1 MRHYEIMF
9 MVHPDQSDQVPAMVE
24 RYRSII
30 EKGNGTV
37 HRAEDLGRRQL
48 AYPIQRLHKAHYYL
62 MNIESTQDILN
73 EILEAFRFNDAVL
86 RHLVI
91 KRDGPVTEE
100 SHLAKKD
107 EKDNKASTRSESR
120 KDKADKAEQDDAQAE
135 KAPESAEEKAAETA
149 TEE

>member
-1 MRHYEIMF
+1 MF

-100 SHLAKKD
+100 SMLAKKD
-107 EKDNKASTRSESR
+107 DKDSKPTRSDSR
-120 KDKADKAEQDDAQAE
+120 SEGKTDKADDKKTEAKSEA
-135 KAPESAEEKAAETA
+135 AEEKTAETA

>member
-30 EKGNGTV
+30 ENGKGTV

-100 SHLAKKD
+100 SMLAKKD
-107 EKDNKASTRSESR
+107 EKDSKPVRSDSCSV
-120 KDKADKAEQDDAQAE
+120 KSDDKKEE
-135 KAPESAEEKAAETA
+135 KVEAKTEAAEEKSAETA

>member
-100 SHLAKKD
+100 SMLAKKD
-107 EKDNKASTRSESR
+107 DKDSKPTRSDSR
-120 KDKADKAEQDDAQAE
+120 SEGKTDKADDKKTEAKSEA
-135 KAPESAEEKAAETA
+135 AEEKTAETA

>member
-24 RYRSII
+24 RYRTII

-100 SHLAKKD
+100 SLLAKKD
-107 EKDNKASTRSESR
+107 EKDSKPARSDSR
-120 KDKADKAEQDDAQAE
+120 SPKAEDKKDE
-135 KAPESAEEKAAETA
+135 KVEAKTEAAEEKPAETA